1 MKGLRTALVAKA
13 ATLFFLAL
21 TSQSAQSVVIVND
34 SFADGDR
41 TKTGALDADWWSSSS
56 SGGNSVEI
64 APGALGLVSGT
75 SGRGIHATFAPQTLA
90 VGQNIT
96 VTYSFTTPATI
107 GVDKDT
113 SLKVA
118 LMDLNSPALAADLNS
133 SSSTPNPLYVG
144 QPGYWTDFDVDGGT
158 GGLLPE
164 YNTGIREHDV
174 AATSGRFLGTSG
186 EWISLGS
193 SLGSGYTFA
202 PSTAYVGVFSIT
214 RTASGVDITST
225 LSLDGGAMLD
235 SHTES
240 DNDGTIANNFG
251 MLGFWVNSNTFGSTN
266 ASDPDNGITFTN
278 VTIDSTGSVVSSG
291 NVIVDDSFA
300 DGDRAATGLGGELD
314 ASWWSSNQ
322 ASGTNVQ
329 AGVGTMTLVSGTS
342 GRGMHATFA
351 PQVLDI
357 GDNITATYS
366 FTTPATVGEVSSTS
380 FKIAMMDGTNPG
392 LAADLV
398 SQSGVGNENPLY
410 VGLPGYFTAFDV
422 TTTGTLV
429 TNQDTDLRKH
439 DVASPLGRFLGTTGE
454 WTSISSSA
462 DAGYIFTPNTDY
474 VGVFS
479 ITRTGSDSV
488 QITSSLSLAAG
499 GLIDSHTDSDISG
512 IANNFGMLGFWANS
526 NAFGSS
532 SVENTPDNGLIFTNL
547 LIESTGTPAEPDI
560 VPEAYAPVPLWAL
573 LLLGLSLVG
582 TQLRSRIN

>member
-1 MKGLRTALVAKA
+1 MNILQSALCAPA
-13 ATLFFLAL
+13 AVFCLTLM
-21 TSQSAQSVVIVND
+21 SQSLQAVEIVND

-56 SGGNSVEI
+56 TGGNSVEI
-64 APGALGLVSGT
+64 APGALGLVTGT

-96 VTYSFTTPATI
+96 VTYSFTTPATV

-118 LMDLNSPALAADLNS
+118 IMDLNSPALAADLSS

-144 QPGYWTDFDVDGGT
+144 QPGYWTDFDVNLAGG

-164 YNTGIREHDV
+164 YNTGIREHDT
-174 AATSGRFLGTSG
+174 AAVSGRFLGTSG
-186 EWISLGS
+186 EWASLS
-193 SLGSGYTFA
+193 NSLGSGYSFA
-202 PSTAYVGVFSIT
+202 ANTAYVGVFSIT
-214 RTASGVDITST
+214 RTATGHDISSS
-225 LSLDGGAMLD
+225 LSLDGGALLD
-235 SHTES
+235 SHTAS
-240 DNDGTIANNFG
+240 DTDGTIANNFG
-251 MLGFWVNSNTFGSTN
+251 MVGFWVNSNTFGSTT
-266 ASDPDNGITFTN
+266 AADPDNGITFTN

-291 NVIVDDSFA
+291 NTIVDDSFA
-300 DGDRAATGLGGELD
+300 DGDRTSTGLGGELD
-314 ASWWSSNQ
+314 ANWWSSSQ
-322 ASGTNVQ
+322 SSGTNVQ
-329 AGVGTMTLVSGTS
+329 AAVGNLTLVSGTS
-342 GRGMHATFA
+342 GRGMHATFS
-351 PQVLDI
+351 PQTLDV

-380 FKIAMMDGTNPG
+380 FKIAMMDGTNPA
-392 LAADLV
+392 LEADLV
-398 SQSGVGNENPLY
+398 SASGVGNENPAY

-429 TNQDTDLRKH
+429 VNQDTGLRKH

-479 ITRTGSDSV
+479 ITRTGADSV
-488 QITSSLSLAAG
+488 QLTSSLSLAAG
-499 GLIDSHTDSDISG
+499 GLVDSHTDSDISG
-512 IANNFGMLGFWANS
+512 IANNFGMLAFWANT

-532 SVENTPDNGLIFTNL
+532 NVENTPDNGLIFTNL
-547 LIESTGTPAEPDI
+547 LVVSTGETSES
-560 VPEAYAPVPLWAL
+560 VPNHVFVPVPFWAVMV
-573 LLLGLSLVG
+573 LGLSLIG
-582 TQLRSRIN
+582 MQLRARKI